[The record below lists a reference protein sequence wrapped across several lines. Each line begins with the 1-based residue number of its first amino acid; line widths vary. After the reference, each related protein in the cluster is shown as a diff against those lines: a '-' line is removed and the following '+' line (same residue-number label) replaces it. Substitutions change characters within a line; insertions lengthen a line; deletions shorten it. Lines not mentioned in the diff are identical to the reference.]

1 MYQDTFDLR
10 GIMTEE
16 LLKERKEAMLALI
29 NDPTYVPM
37 KIKELAMLLDVPREK
52 RDELKEVLDAWW
64 QKERSEFPNAASMEK
79 PEAFTLTGTFCG
91 HAKGFGFVTVEGMDQ
106 DVFIPAEKDKR
117 CHARGYRA
125 DHGKPGSQRKRPEG
139 QSSG

>member
-1 MYQDTFDLR
+1 
-10 GIMTEE
+10 MTEE

-52 RDELKEVLDAWW
+52 RDELKEVLDALVADG
-64 QKERSEFPNAASMEK
+64 KVGLSKRGKYGK
-79 PEAFTLTGTFCG
+79 PEAFTLVGTFCG

-106 DVFIPAEKDKR
+106 DVFIPAEKTKD
-117 CHARGYRA
+117 AM
-125 DHGKPGSQRKRPEG
+125 HGDTVQITASPASKGKTPGGGSHQG
-139 QSSG
+139 G

>member
-1 MYQDTFDLR
+1 
-10 GIMTEE
+10 MTEE

-52 RDELKEVLDAWW
+52 RDELKEVLDALVA
-64 QKERSEFPNAASMEK
+64 ERKVGISKRGKYGK
-79 PEAFTLTGTFCG
+79 PEAFSLTGTFCG

-106 DVFIPAEKDKR
+106 DVFIPAEKPLYINRLYLLFHDFFFF
-117 CHARGYRA
+117 
-125 DHGKPGSQRKRPEG
+125 P
-139 QSSG
+139 

>member
-1 MYQDTFDLR
+1 
-10 GIMTEE
+10 
-16 LLKERKEAMLALI
+16 MLALI

-52 RDELKEVLDAWW
+52 RDELKEILDDLVAEG
-64 QKERSEFPNAASMEK
+64 KVGISKRGKYGK

-106 DVFIPAEKDKR
+106 DVFIPAEKTKDAM
-117 CHARGYRA
+117 HGDTVQITASPAARG
-125 DHGKPGSQRKRPEG
+125 K
-139 QSSG
+139 

>member
-1 MYQDTFDLR
+1 MYQDTFDLQR

-52 RDELKEVLDAWW
+52 RDELKEVLDA
-64 QKERSEFPNAASMEK
+64 QIGRASCRER
-79 PEAFTLTGTFCG
+79 
-91 HAKGFGFVTVEGMDQ
+91 V
-106 DVFIPAEKDKR
+106 
-117 CHARGYRA
+117 
-125 DHGKPGSQRKRPEG
+125 
-139 QSSG
+139 